1 MATKTSPTKLREGIR
16 NQIVKAIFD
25 YVHDEID
32 ESADFVADNAF
43 MLPVVDAENGEWYA
57 KVTVSIPIG
66 ENHGAIPYDGFA
78 EAEAYKREKE
88 AKAEKARVKAEEKA
102 RKIERDRKAR
112 EAKAKAKAD
121 REANTEKTSVGD
133 VMAKK
138 MKQMIK

>member
-1 MATKTSPTKLREGIR
+1 MSTKTSPAKLREALR
-16 NQIVKAIFD
+16 ASIVASLFEYAKASL
-25 YVHDEID
+25 D

-66 ENHGAIPYDGFA
+66 ENHGAVPYDGFA
-78 EAEAYKREKE
+78 EAEAYHREKE
-88 AKAEKARVKAEEKA
+88 AKAEKAKAKAEEKA

-121 REANTEKTSVGD
+121 AQKAN
-133 VMAKK
+133 A
-138 MKQMIK
+138 

>member
-1 MATKTSPTKLREGIR
+1 MSTKTSPAKLREALR
-16 NQIVKAIFD
+16 ASIVASLFEYAKASL
-25 YVHDEID
+25 D

-66 ENHGAIPYDGFA
+66 ENHGAVPYDGFA
-78 EAEAYKREKE
+78 EAEAYHREKE

-121 REANTEKTSVGD
+121 AQKAN
-133 VMAKK
+133 A
-138 MKQMIK
+138 